1 MVTPICPPS
10 PSRSTPCP
18 DKKCLASLSTKSAL
32 DIRLAFLMPCI
43 SPAWCLSSP
52 MVSLDSCPTLS
63 TVTSPWQEERPDL
76 LRGELRMVESTTLTL
91 AITPSGLV
99 RQGKTRSH
107 YKARPPIHSLCGHLR
122 REGGVS
128 CPASLSTLGVS
139 ITAALYTPSILLK
152 TFCRSE
158 SSK

>member
-18 DKKCLASLSTKSAL
+18 DRKCLASLSTKSAL
-32 DIRLAFLMPCI
+32 DIKLAFLMPCI

-99 RQGKTRSH
+99 RQDKTRSH
-107 YKARPPIHSLCGHLR
+107 YLQGQASCSLSVWSPG
-122 REGGVS
+122 EGGR
-128 CPASLSTLGVS
+128 
-139 ITAALYTPSILLK
+139 SILS
-152 TFCRSE
+152 CE
-158 SSK
+158 SFHPTGINHSCSL

>member
-18 DKKCLASLSTKSAL
+18 DRKCLASLSTKSAL

-76 LRGELRMVESTTLTL
+76 LRGELRMVESTTLTTL
-91 AITPSGLV
+91 TTLSGLA
-99 RQGKTRSH
+99 RQDQVSLFTR
-107 YKARPPIHSLCGHLR
+107 PGLLLTQCLVTWGG
-122 REGGVS
+122 REGEVS
-128 CPASLSTLGVS
+128 CP
-139 ITAALYTPSILLK
+139 
-152 TFCRSE
+152 
-158 SSK
+158 

>member
-18 DKKCLASLSTKSAL
+18 DRKCLASLSTKSAL

-107 YKARPPIHSLCGHLR
+107 YLQGQAPCLTHCVWSPK
-122 REGGVS
+122 EGGR
-128 CPASLSTLGVS
+128 
-139 ITAALYTPSILLK
+139 SILS
-152 TFCRSE
+152 CE
-158 SSK
+158 SSHPMGINHSCSLL

>member
-76 LRGELRMVESTTLTL
+76 LRGGTTHGVVHHADLGNHS
-91 AITPSGLV
+91 PGLV

-107 YKARPPIHSLCGHLR
+107 CLLLTHCVWSPKGELK
-122 REGGVS
+122 GGGS
-128 CPASLSTLGVS
+128 CPVSLTLWVS
-139 ITAALYTPSILLK
+139 ITAALYNLYIFKNLL
-152 TFCRSE
+152 
-158 SSK
+158 